1 MKERGARR
9 RRGAWGKELGEVRG
23 LPVVFAAVCYANDY
37 RGLPYCLAR
46 SAANLASSH
55 LGPLASSDV
64 KLENEAKLG
73 IRVSKKTSVFE
84 TFETLRTEKHGFPAA
99 RRELPEFQ
107 KSFS

>member
-1 MKERGARR
+1 MKERGARQDR
-9 RRGAWGKELGEVRG
+9 AI
-23 LPVVFAAVCYANDY
+23 VFPQACDV
-37 RGLPYCLAR
+37 
-46 SAANLASSH
+46 
-55 LGPLASSDV
+55 V